1 MKVAFTYNLRLTDVR
16 ETEKEAEYDS
26 AETVSAIAAALEAA
40 GHEVEKIEVSGPA
53 SNLLE
58 RLEQIDPDII
68 FNTAEGQSGRMRE
81 AFYPALFDELGIPY
95 TGSDAYTNAVTLDK
109 WLTKLIVSRAN
120 IDTARGMLVT
130 VRNFDQVIERGAGLA
145 FPVIVKPNHEGSSK
159 GIYNGA
165 LGSSVVKEP
174 KDLPAALKS
183 ALRQYPDGVLVE
195 EYIAGLDIAVGFV
208 EGVGHDDG
216 LLTPVEV
223 MFETG
228 ASERAFNIYDY
239 RLKNVEPG
247 KVQYRCPAN
256 LPRDVAARVRSI
268 SSEVIRTLGLRDL
281 ARLDYRVT
289 PEGRIYLLE
298 ANALPALG
306 SSSSLFAA
314 TAQVG
319 LTYNST
325 IASVLNAAAL
335 RSGLATASQLGV
347 GRQRKAQPIR
357 VGFTYN
363 VKRSHDGDDEAE
375 WDPPE
380 TIIAIAN
387 ALARQGHIV
396 VHLEATPDLPRVL
409 AEADVDL
416 IFNIAEGVEGRNRE
430 AQVPALC
437 ELLGIPYTGSD
448 SATLAI
454 ALDKA
459 LGKKV
464 LLQHDILTPKFQV
477 MESARERLSPDMRF
491 PLIVKPNAEGSS
503 KGIGSTSVVDTEDD
517 LRAAVK
523 VCVERYRQPALV
535 EEYIAGREFTVGLL
549 GDKRPRVLPPMEIR
563 FKKETKRPVYDYAV
577 KQEWEEHVY
586 YECPAKLTEAEQ
598 KAIEKIARATFWALD
613 CRDVARV
620 DMRMDADGRIYVLEV
635 NPLPGLTPG
644 YSDLVLIAQ
653 AVGMEYDQ
661 LIAEIM
667 VGGLRRMKD
676 KRREER
682 ELERE
687 REAQH
692 KDIAKLADKDK
703 TEKKRA
709 VAKLTPASAMSGGN
723 SSATGGPAS
732 NHGAATGAA
741 SAAGN
746 GAATGAAS
754 AAGHG
759 AATGAASA
767 AGHGAATSLAAS
779 GAPGTAGPG
788 AASAG
793 TAGEA
798 TPVRVHSA
806 AAAPGPVAAEATPVR
821 VKRDRSEPVT
831 QVDRPRADADPVEV
845 PPTASGSSTN

>member
-1 MKVAFTYNLRLTDVR
+1 MKVAFTHNLRLTDVR

-40 GHEVEKIEVSGPA
+40 GHEVEKVEVSGPA

-58 RLEQIDPDII
+58 RLEAIDPDII
-68 FNTAEGQSGRMRE
+68 FNTAEGDTGLRGRMRE
-81 AFYPALFDELGIPY
+81 AFYPALFEELGIPF
-95 TGSDAYTNAVTLDK
+95 TGSDAYTNAITLDK
-109 WLTKLIVSRAN
+109 WLTKLVVERAG
-120 IDTARGMLVT
+120 IDTPRAALVT
-130 VRNFDQVIERGAGLA
+130 VRNYQQAVERGLGLA

-159 GIYNGA
+159 GIYGQA
-165 LGSSVVKEP
+165 LGSSVVRDP
-174 KDLPAALKS
+174 KDLASALKAAL
-183 ALRQYPDGVLVE
+183 RTYPDGVLVE
-195 EYIAGLDIAVGFV
+195 EYIDGLDIAVGYID
-208 EGVGHDDG
+208 GVGHDNG
-216 LLTPVEV
+216 LLTPVELLI
-223 MFETG
+223 ETG
-228 ASERAFNIYDY
+228 AERPFNIYDY

-256 LPRDVAARVRSI
+256 CPRDVAARLRSI
-268 SSEVIRTLGLRDL
+268 SGDVIRTLGLRDM

-289 PEGRIYLLE
+289 SEGRIYLLE
-298 ANALPALG
+298 ANALPALA
-306 SSSSLFAA
+306 SHSSLFAA

-319 LTYNST
+319 LTYNAT
-325 IASVLNAAAL
+325 IAAILNAAAL

-347 GRQRKAQPIR
+347 TRPRKSQPIR

-363 VKRSHDGDDEAE
+363 VKRSNAGDDEAE

-464 LLQHDILTPKFQV
+464 LLQHDILTPKFQL
-477 MESARERLSPDMRF
+477 MESARERLSPDMKF

-503 KGIGSTSVVDTEDD
+503 KGIDSTNVVDTEEE

-549 GDKRPRVLPPMEIR
+549 GDKRPRVLPPMEIK
-563 FKKETKRPVYDYAV
+563 FKKNTPRPVYDYGV

-620 DMRMDADGRIYVLEV
+620 DMRMDAEGRIYVLEV
-635 NPLPGLTPG
+635 NPLPGLTPD
-644 YSDLVLIAQ
+644 YSDLVLIAK
-653 AVGMEYDQ
+653 ASGMEYDQ

-667 VGGLRRMKD
+667 VGGLRRMRE

-687 REAQH
+687 REAANNPKSLAEGRE
-692 KDIAKLADKDK
+692 KDKEKAAKRMAKLEA
-703 TEKKRA
+703 
-709 VAKLTPASAMSGGN
+709 AK
-723 SSATGGPAS
+723 AS
-732 NHGAATGAA
+732 NAVQNSERGSERA
-741 SAAGN
+741 S
-746 GAATGAAS
+746 TDREPS
-754 AAGHG
+754 
-759 AATGAASA
+759 
-767 AGHGAATSLAAS
+767 
-779 GAPGTAGPG
+779 
-788 AASAG
+788 
-793 TAGEA
+793 
-798 TPVRVHSA
+798 
-806 AAAPGPVAAEATPVR
+806 TPVR
-821 VKRDRSEPVT
+821 VKRERSEPV
-831 QVDRPRADADPVEV
+831 VRAAASADVSDG
-845 PPTASGSSTN
+845 TAN

>member
-1 MKVAFTYNLRLTDVR
+1 MKVAFTHNLRLTDVR

-26 AETVSAIAAALEAA
+26 AETVSAIATALEAA
-40 GHEVEKIEVSGPA
+40 GHEVEKVEVSGPA
-53 SNLLE
+53 SGLLE
-58 RLEQIDPDII
+58 RLEAIDPDII
-68 FNTAEGQSGRMRE
+68 FNTAEGQTGRMRE
-81 AFYPALFDELGIPY
+81 AFYPAMFEELGIPY
-95 TGSDAYTNAVTLDK
+95 TGSDAYTNTITLDK
-109 WLTKLIVSRAN
+109 WLTKLVVQRAG
-120 IDTARGMLVT
+120 IDTARAQLVT
-130 VRNFDQVIERGAGLA
+130 VKNFDYVTERGLGLA

-165 LGSSVVKEP
+165 LGSSVIREP
-174 KDLPAALKS
+174 RDLMSALKV
-183 ALRQYPDGVLVE
+183 ALRTYPDGVLVE
-195 EYIAGLDIAVGFV
+195 EYIEGSDIALGFI

-216 LLTPVEV
+216 LLTPVELLFDNAGS
-223 MFETG
+223 MG
-228 ASERAFNIYDY
+228 DRQYNIYDY

-256 LPRDVAARVRSI
+256 IPRDVAARLRSI
-268 SSEVIRTLGLRDL
+268 SMDAIRALGLRDL

-289 PEGRIYLLE
+289 QEGRIYLLE
-298 ANALPALG
+298 ANALPQLA
-306 SSSSLFAA
+306 SHSSLFAA

-325 IASVLNAAAL
+325 IAAILNAAAL

-347 GRQRKAQPIR
+347 TSSRRKAQPIR

-464 LLQHDILTPKFQV
+464 LMQHDILTPKFQL
-477 MESARERLSPDMRF
+477 MESARERLSGDMKF

-503 KGIGSTSVVDTEDD
+503 KGIDSTNVVDTEEE

-523 VCVERYRQPALV
+523 LCVEKYRQPALV

-549 GDKRPRVLPPMEIR
+549 GDKRPRVLPPMEIK
-563 FKKETKRPVYDYAV
+563 FKKNNPRPVYDYGV

-586 YECPAKLTEAEQ
+586 YECPAKLTETEQ
-598 KAIEKIARATFWALD
+598 KAMEKIARATFWALD

-620 DMRMDADGRIYVLEV
+620 DLRMDADGRIYVLEV
-635 NPLPGLTPG
+635 NPLPGLTPD
-644 YSDLVLIAQ
+644 YSDLVLIAK
-653 AVGMEYDQ
+653 AIGMEYDQ

-667 VGGLRRMKD
+667 VGGLRRMRE

-687 REAQH
+687 REAANAAT
-692 KDIAKLADKDK
+692 KTLADGGKLSEKDK
-703 TEKKRA
+703 GEKAKRQLKPEVRA
-709 VAKLTPASAMSGGN
+709 AADSKAEKASA
-723 SSATGGPAS
+723 
-732 NHGAATGAA
+732 
-741 SAAGN
+741 N
-746 GAATGAAS
+746 GDS
-754 AAGHG
+754 
-759 AATGAASA
+759 
-767 AGHGAATSLAAS
+767 
-779 GAPGTAGPG
+779 P
-788 AASAG
+788 
-793 TAGEA
+793 
-798 TPVRVHSA
+798 
-806 AAAPGPVAAEATPVR
+806 AAPIR
-821 VKRDRSEPVT
+821 VKRERSDTGAVAAATVAAPAPTEP
-831 QVDRPRADADPVEV
+831 DAG
-845 PPTASGSSTN
+845 TTN

>member
-1 MKVAFTYNLRLTDVR
+1 MKVAFTHNLRLTDVR

-26 AETVSAIAAALEAA
+26 AETVSAIATAIEAA

-58 RLEQIDPDII
+58 RLEAIDPDII
-68 FNTAEGQSGRMRE
+68 FNTAEGQAGRMRE
-81 AFYPALFDELGIPY
+81 AFYPAMFEELGIPY
-95 TGSDAYTNAVTLDK
+95 TGSDAYTNTITLDK
-109 WLTKLIVSRAN
+109 WLTKLVVQRAG
-120 IDTARGMLVT
+120 IDTARAHLVT
-130 VRNFDQVIERGAGLA
+130 VQNYEHVTSRGLGLA

-159 GIYNGA
+159 GIYNGT
-165 LGSSVVKEP
+165 LGSSVVREP
-174 KDLPAALKS
+174 RDLTAALKV
-183 ALRQYPDGVLVE
+183 ALRTYPDGVLVE
-195 EYIAGLDIAVGFV
+195 EYIEGADIALGFV
-208 EGVGHDDG
+208 EGDGHDDG
-216 LLTPVEV
+216 LLTPVEHLYDSS
-223 MFETG
+223 G
-228 ASERAFNIYDY
+228 SPGDRQYNIYDY
-239 RLKNVEPG
+239 RLKNLEPG

-256 LPRDVAARVRSI
+256 IPRDVAARLRSI
-268 SSEVIRTLGLRDL
+268 SMDAIRALGLRDL

-289 PEGRIYLLE
+289 QEGRIYLLE
-298 ANALPALG
+298 ANALPQLA
-306 SSSSLFAA
+306 SHSSLFAA

-319 LTYNST
+319 LTYNAT
-325 IASVLNAAAL
+325 IAAILNAAAL

-347 GRQRKAQPIR
+347 TRARKAQPIR

-363 VKRSHDGDDEAE
+363 VKRSSAGDDEAE

-464 LLQHDILTPKFQV
+464 LMQHDILTPKFQL
-477 MESARERLSPDMRF
+477 MESARERLSSDMKF

-503 KGIGSTSVVDTEDD
+503 KGIDSTNVVDTEEE

-523 VCVERYRQPALV
+523 LCVEKYRQPALV

-549 GDKRPRVLPPMEIR
+549 GDKRPRVLPPMEIK
-563 FKKETKRPVYDYAV
+563 FKKNNPRPVYDYGV
-577 KQEWEEHVY
+577 KKEWEEHVY

-598 KAIEKIARATFWALD
+598 KAMEKIARATFWALD

-620 DMRMDADGRIYVLEV
+620 DLRMDADGRIYVLEV
-635 NPLPGLTPG
+635 NPLPGLTPD
-644 YSDLVLIAQ
+644 YSDLVLIAK
-653 AVGMEYDQ
+653 AIGMEYDQ

-667 VGGLRRMKD
+667 VGGLRRMRE

-687 REAQH
+687 REAQN
-692 KDIAKLADKDK
+692 KPAALASEKGDKATDKADKP
-703 TEKKRA
+703 KRQGKPDA
-709 VAKLTPASAMSGGN
+709 RAEARAELRAEAAPASAK
-723 SSATGGPAS
+723 AE
-732 NHGAATGAA
+732 AA
-741 SAAGN
+741 S
-746 GAATGAAS
+746 
-754 AAGHG
+754 
-759 AATGAASA
+759 
-767 AGHGAATSLAAS
+767 L
-779 GAPGTAGPG
+779 
-788 AASAG
+788 
-793 TAGEA
+793 
-798 TPVRVHSA
+798 
-806 AAAPGPVAAEATPVR
+806 R
-821 VKRDRSEPVT
+821 VKRDRADSGAVPVVAANEP
-831 QVDRPRADADPVEV
+831 D
-845 PPTASGSSTN
+845 SGTTN

>member
-1 MKVAFTYNLRLTDVR
+1 MKVAFTHNLRLADVR

-26 AETVSAIAAALEAA
+26 AETVNAIAAAIEAA
-40 GHEVEKIEVSGPA
+40 GHEVEKVEVSGPA
-53 SNLLE
+53 GTLLE
-58 RLEQIDPDII
+58 RLETIDPDVI
-68 FNTAEGQSGRMRE
+68 FNTAEGNSGRMRE
-81 AFYPALFDELGIPY
+81 AFYPSLFEELGIPY
-95 TGSDAYTNAVTLDK
+95 TGSDAYTNAITLDK
-109 WLTKLIVSRAN
+109 WLTKLLVQRAG
-120 IDTARGMLVT
+120 IDTARAILVT
-130 VRNFDQVIERGAGLA
+130 PRNFESVIERGSGLA

-159 GIYNGA
+159 GIYNSDAPRGV

-174 KDLPAALKS
+174 RDLTSALKV

-195 EYIAGLDIAVGFV
+195 EYIEGLDIALGFI
-208 EGVGHDDG
+208 EGVGHDNG
-216 LLTPVEV
+216 LLTPVELLI
-223 MFETG
+223 ETG
-228 ASERAFNIYDY
+228 LERPFNIYDY
-239 RLKNVEPG
+239 RLKNLEPG

-256 LPRDVAARVRSI
+256 LPRDVAARLRSI
-268 SSEVIRTLGLRDL
+268 SSEIIRTLGLRDM

-289 PEGRIYLLE
+289 QEGRIYLLE
-298 ANALPALG
+298 ANALPALN

-319 LTYNST
+319 LTYNAT
-325 IASVLNAAAL
+325 IASILNAAAL

-347 GRQRKAQPIR
+347 TRQRKAQPIR

-363 VKRSHDGDDEAE
+363 VKRSDKGDDEAE

-477 MESARERLSPDMRF
+477 MESARERLSPDMKF

-503 KGIGSTSVVDTEDD
+503 KGIGSTSVVDSEEE

-549 GDKRPRVLPPMEIR
+549 GDKRPRVLPPMEIK
-563 FKKETKRPVYDYAV
+563 FKKNTARPVYDYAV

-598 KAIEKIARATFWALD
+598 KAMEKIARATFWALD

-667 VGGLRRMKD
+667 VGGLRRMRE

-687 REAQH
+687 REAKEA
-692 KDIAKLADKDK
+692 KDAKAA
-703 TEKKRA
+703 E
-709 VAKLTPASAMSGGN
+709 VAKLGDKEKGERAEKAEKRRPPKPIDARANGNGNGANTGNGAGNGAGTGNGG
-723 SSATGGPAS
+723 
-732 NHGAATGAA
+732 GAGTAEAGT
-741 SAAGN
+741 AAGN
-746 GAATGAAS
+746 GNGNGSGSGGVRAVRREKSEPLAPTSGNGRPSPIDADGDSVPTPA
-754 AAGHG
+754 AAGS
-759 AATGAASA
+759 T
-767 AGHGAATSLAAS
+767 
-779 GAPGTAGPG
+779 TA
-788 AASAG
+788 
-793 TAGEA
+793 
-798 TPVRVHSA
+798 H
-806 AAAPGPVAAEATPVR
+806 
-821 VKRDRSEPVT
+821 
-831 QVDRPRADADPVEV
+831 
-845 PPTASGSSTN
+845 

>member
-1 MKVAFTYNLRLTDVR
+1 MKVAFTHNLRLTDVR

-26 AETVSAIAAALEAA
+26 AETVNAIAAAIEAA
-40 GHEVEKIEVSGPA
+40 GHEVEKVEVSGPA

-58 RLEQIDPDII
+58 RLETIDPDII
-68 FNTAEGQSGRMRE
+68 FNTAEGTSGRMRE
-81 AFYPALFDELGIPY
+81 AFYPSLFEELGIPY
-95 TGSDAYTNAVTLDK
+95 TGSDAYTNALTLDK
-109 WLTKLIVSRAN
+109 WLTKLVVARAG

-130 VRNFDQVIERGAGLA
+130 PRNFDVVIERGAGLA

-159 GIYNGA
+159 GIYNSDLARGL

-174 KDLPAALKS
+174 RELSAALKA

-195 EYIAGLDIAVGFV
+195 EYIEGLDIALGYV
-208 EGVGHDDG
+208 EGVGHDNG
-216 LLTPVEV
+216 LLSPVELLI
-223 MFETG
+223 ETPL
-228 ASERAFNIYDY
+228 ERPFNIYDY

-247 KVQYRCPAN
+247 KVQYRSPAN
-256 LPRDVAARVRSI
+256 IPRDVAARLRSI
-268 SSEVIRTLGLRDL
+268 SGEVIRTLGLRDM

-289 PEGRIYLLE
+289 AEGRIYLLE
-298 ANALPALG
+298 ANALPALN

-319 LTYNST
+319 LTYNAT
-325 IASVLNAAAL
+325 IAAILNAAAL

-347 GRQRKAQPIR
+347 TRQRRAQPIR

-363 VKRSHDGDDEAE
+363 VKRSDKGDDEAE

-477 MESARERLSPDMRF
+477 MESARERLSPDMKF

-503 KGIGSTSVVDTEDD
+503 KGIGSTSVVDSEEE

-549 GDKRPRVLPPMEIR
+549 GDKRPRVLPPMEIK
-563 FKKETKRPVYDYAV
+563 FKKNTARPVYDYAV

-586 YECPAKLTEAEQ
+586 YECPAKLTDTEQ
-598 KAIEKIARATFWALD
+598 RAMEKIARATFWALD

-620 DMRMDADGRIYVLEV
+620 DMRMDEDGRIYVLEV

-667 VGGLRRMKD
+667 VGGLRRMRD

-687 REAQH
+687 R
-692 KDIAKLADKDK
+692 ADKDK
-703 TEKKRA
+703 DAKAAEIAKAERAERADKAEKRRPPKPIDARAQANGANGANGAPATAAPDSGAVRA
-709 VAKLTPASAMSGGN
+709 VRREKSEPVI
-723 SSATGGPAS
+723 AT
-732 NHGAATGAA
+732 AAA
-741 SAAGN
+741 
-746 GAATGAAS
+746 
-754 AAGHG
+754 
-759 AATGAASA
+759 
-767 AGHGAATSLAAS
+767 AAS
-779 GAPGTAGPG
+779 GTRRETVEVEESG
-788 AASAG
+788 
-793 TAGEA
+793 A
-798 TPVRVHSA
+798 TPVSA
-806 AAAPGPVAAEATPVR
+806 
-821 VKRDRSEPVT
+821 
-831 QVDRPRADADPVEV
+831 
-845 PPTASGSSTN
+845 STTN

>member
-1 MKVAFTYNLRLTDVR
+1 MKVAFTHNLRLTDVR

-26 AETVSAIAAALEAA
+26 VETVSAIAAALEQA
-40 GHEVEKIEVSGPA
+40 GHEVEKVEVSGPA

-58 RLEQIDPDII
+58 RLEAIDPDII
-68 FNTAEGQSGRMRE
+68 FNTAEGASGRMRE
-81 AFYPALFDELGIPY
+81 AFYPSLFEELGIPY
-95 TGSDAYTNAVTLDK
+95 TGSDAYTNAITLDK
-109 WLTKLIVSRAN
+109 WLTKLVLQRAG
-120 IDTARGMLVT
+120 IDTARGIMINP
-130 VRNFDQVIERGAGLA
+130 RNLDGHLERGLGLA

-159 GIYNGA
+159 GIYNSDLARGL
-165 LGSSVVKEP
+165 LGSSVIKEP
-174 KDLPAALKS
+174 RELPAALKA

-195 EYIAGLDIAVGFV
+195 EYIDGVDIALGYI
-208 EGVGHDDG
+208 EGVGHDNG

-223 MFETG
+223 IYENT
-228 ASERAFNIYDY
+228 ASERGAAFNIYDY
-239 RLKNVEPG
+239 RLKNLEPG

-256 LPRDVAARVRSI
+256 IPRDVAARLRAI
-268 SSEVIRTLGLRDL
+268 SADVIRTLGLRDL
-281 ARLDYRVT
+281 ARLDFRVT
-289 PEGRIYLLE
+289 PEGRIFVLE
-298 ANALPALG
+298 ANGLPALN

-319 LTYNST
+319 LTYNAT
-325 IASVLNAAAL
+325 IQAILNAAAL
-335 RSGLATASQLGV
+335 RSGLATATQLGTR
-347 GRQRKAQPIR
+347 RQRKAQPIR

-477 MESARERLSPDMRF
+477 MESARERLSPDMKF

-503 KGIGSTSVVDTEDD
+503 KGIDSTNVVDTEEE

-523 VCVERYRQPALV
+523 VCVEKYRQPALV

-549 GDKRPRVLPPMEIR
+549 GDKRPRVLPPMEIK
-563 FKKETKRPVYDYAV
+563 FKKETGRPVYDYAV

-598 KAIEKIARATFWALD
+598 KAMEKIARATFFALD

-620 DMRMDADGRIYVLEV
+620 DMRMDAEGRIYVLEV

-653 AVGMEYDQ
+653 AIGMDYDQ

-667 VGGLRRMKD
+667 VGGLRRMRE

-687 REAQH
+687 REA
-692 KDIAKLADKDK
+692 KETIKAELRNGADKAERADK
-703 TEKKRA
+703 AEKKRPKPDA
-709 VAKLTPASAMSGGN
+709 RVVDAS
-723 SSATGGPAS
+723 
-732 NHGAATGAA
+732 
-741 SAAGN
+741 AGN
-746 GAATGAAS
+746 GNGS
-754 AAGHG
+754 KGD
-759 AATGAASA
+759 
-767 AGHGAATSLAAS
+767 
-779 GAPGTAGPG
+779 GAPNGNGKAD
-788 AASAG
+788 SVAG
-793 TAGEA
+793 T
-798 TPVRVHSA
+798 VRA
-806 AAAPGPVAAEATPVR
+806 AVR
-821 VKRDRSEPVT
+821 RERSEPVPASSDAPAVLVAPVPNT
-831 QVDRPRADADPVEV
+831 APRRDLDGVLAFLCLRPTCRTCTRVHRAAARVIGDTAPRRGPERSVAPPV
-845 PPTASGSSTN
+845 

>member
-1 MKVAFTYNLRLTDVR
+1 MKVAFTHNLRLTDVR
-16 ETEKEAEYDS
+16 ETEKEAEYDTV
-26 AETVSAIAAALEAA
+26 ETVNSIASAIEAA
-40 GHEVEKIEVSGPA
+40 GHEVEKVEVSGPA

-58 RLEQIDPDII
+58 RLEAIDPDII
-68 FNTAEGQSGRMRE
+68 FNTAEGGAGVRGRMRE
-81 AFYPALFDELGIPY
+81 AFYPSLFEEVGIPY
-95 TGSDAYTNAVTLDK
+95 TGSDAYTCAVTLDK
-109 WLTKLIVSRAN
+109 WLTKLLCDRAG
-120 IDTARGMLVT
+120 IDTARGQLVT
-130 VRNFDQVIERGAGLA
+130 ARNFESVSERGAGLA

-159 GIYNGA
+159 GIYNGL

-174 KDLPAALKS
+174 KDLAAALKA

-195 EYIAGLDIAVGFV
+195 EYIDGTDLAVGFID
-208 EGVGHDDG
+208 GVGHDGG
-216 LLTPVEV
+216 LLTPVELL
-223 MFETG
+223 FEG
-228 ASERAFNIYDY
+228 MGLGDRGNGSNSSNFNIYDY
-239 RLKNVEPG
+239 RLKHVDTSR
-247 KVQYRCPAN
+247 VSFRCPAN
-256 LPRDVAARVRSI
+256 LPRDVAARLRAI
-268 SSEVIRTLGLRDL
+268 SADVIRTLGLRDL
-281 ARLDYRVT
+281 GRLDYRVT
-289 PEGRIYLLE
+289 HDGRIFLLE
-298 ANALPALG
+298 ANALPSLS

-319 LTYNST
+319 LTYNAT
-325 IASVLNAAAL
+325 IASILGTAAV
-335 RSGLATASQLGV
+335 RTGLATAAQLGTTRA
-347 GRQRKAQPIR
+347 GRQKKFQPIR

-363 VKRSHDGDDEAE
+363 VKRSKEGDDEAE

-464 LLQHDILTPKFQV
+464 LLQHDILTPKFQL
-477 MESARERLSPDMRF
+477 MESARERLSPDMKF

-503 KGIGSTSVVDTEDD
+503 KGIDATNVVDTEEE

-523 VCVERYRQPALV
+523 LCVEKYRQPALV

-549 GDKRPRVLPPMEIR
+549 GDKRPRVLPPMEIK
-563 FKKETKRPVYDYAV
+563 FKKDTARPVYDYGV

-598 KAIEKIARATFWALD
+598 KAMEKIARATYWALD

-620 DMRMDADGRIYVLEV
+620 DLRMDAEGRIYVLEV

-667 VGGLRRMKD
+667 VGGLRRMRD

-687 REAQH
+687 REA
-692 KDIAKLADKDK
+692 KDAKAERDAKEARDARDAKDAKEARDAK
-703 TEKKRA
+703 TERKRQQ
-709 VAKLTPASAMSGGN
+709 KPD
-723 SSATGGPAS
+723 
-732 NHGAATGAA
+732 
-741 SAAGN
+741 
-746 GAATGAAS
+746 
-754 AAGHG
+754 
-759 AATGAASA
+759 
-767 AGHGAATSLAAS
+767 
-779 GAPGTAGPG
+779 
-788 AASAG
+788 
-793 TAGEA
+793 
-798 TPVRVHSA
+798 VRD
-806 AAAPGPVAAEATPVR
+806 GRAAEAAAVAAVPSAAPSAPIR
-821 VKRDRSEPVT
+821 RDRSEPVA
-831 QVDRPRADADPVEV
+831 VRREADADSDSV
-845 PPTASGSSTN
+845 PTPASAGSVTTH

>member
-26 AETVSAIAAALEAA
+26 AETVGAIAAALEAA

-58 RLEQIDPDII
+58 RLEQVDPDII
-68 FNTAEGQSGRMRE
+68 FNTAEGQGGRMRE

-95 TGSDAYTNAVTLDK
+95 TGSDAYTDAVTLDK

-165 LGSSVVKEP
+165 LGSSVVKDP
-174 KDLPAALKS
+174 KDLPGTLKS

-195 EYIAGLDIAVGFV
+195 EYIAGLDIAVGFI

-223 MFETG
+223 TYDQAPNTG
-228 ASERAFNIYDY
+228 ERAFNIYDY

-256 LPRDVAARVRSI
+256 LPRDVAARLRSI
-268 SSEVIRTLGLRDL
+268 SSEAIRTLGLRDL

-289 PEGRIYLLE
+289 AEGRIYLLE
-298 ANALPALG
+298 ANALPALA

-319 LTYNST
+319 LTYNGT
-325 IASVLNAAAL
+325 IAAVLNAAAL

-347 GRQRKAQPIR
+347 GRQRKAQTIR

-477 MESARERLSPDMRF
+477 MESARERMSPDMKF

-503 KGIGSTSVVDTEDD
+503 KGIGSTSVCDTEDE
-517 LRAAVK
+517 LRVAVK
-523 VCVERYRQPALV
+523 SIIERYRQPALV

-549 GDKRPRVLPPMEIR
+549 GDKRPRVLPPMEIK
-563 FKKETKRPVYDYAV
+563 FKKDTKRPVYDYAV

-687 REAQH
+687 REAQ
-692 KDIAKLADKDK
+692 AQSNLKLADKDK
-703 TEKKRA
+703 AEKKRA
-709 VAKLTPASAMSGGN
+709 VAKLSPASAVTNGN
-723 SSATGGPAS
+723 GPA
-732 NHGAATGAA
+732 
-741 SAAGN
+741 
-746 GAATGAAS
+746 
-754 AAGHG
+754 
-759 AATGAASA
+759 
-767 AGHGAATSLAAS
+767 
-779 GAPGTAGPG
+779 
-788 AASAG
+788 
-793 TAGEA
+793 
-798 TPVRVHSA
+798 SA
-806 AAAPGPVAAEATPVR
+806 AAANGASANGAAANGAAASANGNGHGASGSEAMPVR
-821 VKRDRSEPVT
+821 VKRERSEPVP
-831 QVDRPRADADPVEV
+831 QVERARTEPEPVNV
-845 PPTASGSSTN
+845 PPTASGTT

>member
-26 AETVSAIAAALEAA
+26 AETVSAIASALESA

-68 FNTAEGQSGRMRE
+68 FNTAEGQGGRMRE

-120 IDTARGMLVT
+120 IDTARSQLVT
-130 VRNFDQVIERGAGLA
+130 VRNFEQVIERGAGLA

-165 LGSSVVKEP
+165 LGSSVVKDP
-174 KDLPAALKS
+174 KDLPGVLKS

-195 EYIAGLDIAVGFV
+195 EYIAGLDIAVGFI

-223 MFETG
+223 MFDQASG
-228 ASERAFNIYDY
+228 ATDRAFNIYDY
-239 RLKNVEPG
+239 RLKNIEPG

-256 LPRDVAARVRSI
+256 LPRDVAARIRSI
-268 SSEVIRTLGLRDL
+268 SAEVIRTLGLRDV

-298 ANALPALG
+298 VNALPSLAT
-306 SSSSLFAA
+306 SSSLFAA

-319 LTYNST
+319 MTYNAT
-325 IASVLNAAAL
+325 IAAILNAAAV
-335 RSGLATASQLGV
+335 RTGLATATV
-347 GRQRKAQPIR
+347 PNGRQRKAQPIR

-363 VKRSHDGDDEAE
+363 VKRSSAGDDEAE

-464 LLQHDILTPKFQV
+464 LLQHDILTPKFQL
-477 MESARERLSPDMRF
+477 MESARERLSPDMKF

-503 KGIGSTSVVDTEDD
+503 KGIGSTSVVDTEDE

-523 VCVERYRQPALV
+523 KTLETYRQPALV

-549 GDKRPRVLPPMEIR
+549 GDKRPRVLPPMEIK
-563 FKKETKRPVYDYAV
+563 FKKADNPRPVYDYAV
-577 KQEWEEHVY
+577 KQEWEEYVY

-598 KAIEKIARATFWALD
+598 KAMEKIARATFWALD

-620 DMRMDADGRIYVLEV
+620 DMRMDDDGRIYVLEV

-644 YSDLVLIAQ
+644 YSDLVMIAQ

-687 REAQH
+687 REAQS
-692 KDIAKLADKDK
+692 KDLAKLADKDK
-703 TEKKRA
+703 GEKKRA
-709 VAKLTPASAMSGGN
+709 VAKLSPASAVSNGN
-723 SSATGGPAS
+723 G
-732 NHGAATGAA
+732 GAA
-741 SAAGN
+741 SATGN
-746 GAATGAAS
+746 GNAAS
-754 AAGHG
+754 A
-759 AATGAASA
+759 
-767 AGHGAATSLAAS
+767 
-779 GAPGTAGPG
+779 
-788 AASAG
+788 
-793 TAGEA
+793 
-798 TPVRVHSA
+798 
-806 AAAPGPVAAEATPVR
+806 
-821 VKRDRSEPVT
+821 
-831 QVDRPRADADPVEV
+831 
-845 PPTASGSSTN
+845 N

>member
-1 MKVAFTYNLRLTDVR
+1 MKVAFTHNLRLTDVR

-26 AETVSAIAAALEAA
+26 AETVSAIATAIEVA
-40 GHEVEKIEVSGPA
+40 GHEVEKVEVSGPA

-58 RLEQIDPDII
+58 RLEAIDPDII

-81 AFYPALFDELGIPY
+81 AFYPALFEELGVPY
-95 TGSDAYTNAVTLDK
+95 TGSDAYTNAITLDK
-109 WLTKLIVSRAN
+109 WLTKLMVQRAG

-130 VRNFDQVIERGAGLA
+130 VRNFDDVQQRGLGLA

-159 GIYNGA
+159 GIYNGT
-165 LGSSVVKEP
+165 LGCSVVREP
-174 KDLPAALKS
+174 RELPGVLKAAL
-183 ALRQYPDGVLVE
+183 RTYPDGVLVE
-195 EYIAGLDIAVGFV
+195 EYIEGLDIALGFI
-208 EGVGHDDG
+208 EGVGHDNG
-216 LLTPVEV
+216 LLTPVE
-223 MFETG
+223 MLIETG
-228 ASERAFNIYDY
+228 AERPFNIYDY

-256 LPRDVAARVRSI
+256 LPRDVAARLRSI
-268 SSEVIRTLGLRDL
+268 SSDVIRALGLRDM

-289 PEGRIYLLE
+289 QEGRIYLLE
-298 ANALPALG
+298 ANSLPALA
-306 SSSSLFAA
+306 SHSSLFAA

-319 LTYNST
+319 LTYNAT
-325 IASVLNAAAL
+325 IAAILNAAAL
-335 RSGLATASQLGV
+335 RSGLATASQLG
-347 GRQRKAQPIR
+347 GFDSRRQRKTQPIR

-363 VKRSHDGDDEAE
+363 VKRSQAGDDEAE

-464 LLQHDILTPKFQV
+464 LMQHDILTPKFQL
-477 MESARERLSPDMRF
+477 METARERLSSDMKF

-503 KGIGSTSVVDTEDD
+503 KGIDSTNVVDTEEE

-523 VCVERYRQPALV
+523 LCVEKYRQPALV

-549 GDKRPRVLPPMEIR
+549 GDKRPRVLPPMEIK
-563 FKKETKRPVYDYAV
+563 FKKDNPRPVYDYGV
-577 KQEWEEHVY
+577 KQEWEQHVY
-586 YECPAKLTEAEQ
+586 YECPAKLTESEQ
-598 KAIEKIARATFWALD
+598 KAMEKIARATFWALD

-620 DMRMDADGRIYVLEV
+620 DLRMDAEGRIYVLEV
-635 NPLPGLTPG
+635 NPLPGLTPD
-644 YSDLVLIAQ
+644 YSDLVLIAK
-653 AVGMEYDQ
+653 AIGMEYDQ

-667 VGGLRRMKD
+667 VGGLRRMRE

-687 REAQH
+687 REAQSNSN
-692 KDIAKLADKDK
+692 KLLSDAKIGDKEKAEKAAKRMAKL
-703 TEKKRA
+703 E
-709 VAKLTPASAMSGGN
+709 
-723 SSATGGPAS
+723 
-732 NHGAATGAA
+732 
-741 SAAGN
+741 AGKAN
-746 GAATGAAS
+746 GANAAN
-754 AAGHG
+754 G
-759 AATGAASA
+759 
-767 AGHGAATSLAAS
+767 
-779 GAPGTAGPG
+779 
-788 AASAG
+788 
-793 TAGEA
+793 
-798 TPVRVHSA
+798 
-806 AAAPGPVAAEATPVR
+806 AEASPPVR
-821 VKRDRSEPVT
+821 VKRERSEPVAAAERT
-831 QVDRPRADADPVEV
+831 RAEPDAVEAAPAV
-845 PPTASGSSTN
+845 TSPTTN